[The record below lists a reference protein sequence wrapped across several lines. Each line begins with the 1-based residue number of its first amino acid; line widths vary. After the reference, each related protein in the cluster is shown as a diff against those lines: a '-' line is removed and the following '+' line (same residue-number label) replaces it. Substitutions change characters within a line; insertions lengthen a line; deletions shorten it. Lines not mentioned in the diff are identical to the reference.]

1 MAAQATELEPA
12 EWRHL
17 RAPRGQSALEG
28 DCQHSLLLHR
38 NEDFSEQLS
47 ACQLWRSWCLSVGKW
62 KHWSWAQNTLSLS
75 DMAEAKM
82 GSGGRN
88 TSEEPVENKGKDR
101 HVQPLADCYTQS
113 SRGCWCQLD
122 NNHRAGGLS
131 RAKGCCSSREGYRN
145 TQGLTG
151 RQYVGAGY
159 PLCNPFPC
167 ALSPV
172 ALQIK

>member
-1 MAAQATELEPA
+1 MEADR
-12 EWRHL
+12 W
-17 RAPRGQSALEG
+17 
-28 DCQHSLLLHR
+28 DSLLLHR

-62 KHWSWAQNTLSLS
+62 KHWSWAQNTVSLS

-88 TSEEPVENKGKDR
+88 TSEEPVEENKGEDR
-101 HVQPLADCYTQS
+101 HVLKVVLMSTGHQQWGWRLP
-113 SRGCWCQLD
+113 
-122 NNHRAGGLS
+122 
-131 RAKGCCSSREGYRN
+131 RAKGCCSSRGGPGN

-151 RQYVGAGY
+151 RQYADPEC
-159 PLCNPFPC
+159 PLGNHSPFPC

-172 ALQIK
+172 VL